1 MYKYKIYS
9 VLVIILKIGV
19 NYSILIIEGDDL
31 MNIQNAIKKATQ
43 QGKAIMLHRDEMTIH
58 LLPTNT
64 TSAIIESVDNGKY
77 LVYWKPTLADLVSDD
92 WEVTDEFRL
101 NQLPND
107 SAGPTGIPAILPE
120 DRKRIQILEGEWYK
134 TR

>member
-9 VLVIILKIGV
+9 VLVIILKIVV
-19 NYSILIIEGDDL
+19 NYSILIIKGDDL

-43 QGKAIMLHRDEMTIH
+43 QGKAIMLHRDEMTIR

-101 NQLPND
+101 NQLPKD

>member
-1 MYKYKIYS
+1 
-9 VLVIILKIGV
+9 
-19 NYSILIIEGDDL
+19 

-43 QGKAIMLHRDEMTIH
+43 QGKAIMLHRDEMTIR

-77 LVYWKPTLADLVSDD
+77 LVYWKPTLADLISDD

-101 NQLPND
+101 NQLPTD